1 MKSQKG
7 EEHNRKHEEAWEQRI
22 YGGTKKSTRKR
33 RRDRFDVII
42 KDTEVS
48 AGVVGGVDM
57 YLYV

>member
-1 MKSQKG
+1 MAGPKRVRG
-7 EEHNRKHEEAWEQRI
+7 R
-22 YGGTKKSTRKR
+22 GGG
-33 RRDRFDVII
+33 DRFDVII